1 MGAIGKFL
9 SLGLKLVPYIG
20 VAINAIELA
29 ASTIKEL
36 KGPAKKQ
43 AVLDAVTKGLPIVEN
58 LIDKDVVNDPKVVE
72 ATGNYIDAYVALQN
86 AIKATREAKGPGTP
100 IS

>member
-1 MGAIGKFL
+1 MGRIGKFL

-20 VAINAIELA
+20 VAINTIEMV

-36 KGPAKKQ
+36 RGPAKKQ

-58 LIDKDVVNDPKVVE
+58 LIDRDVVNDSKVVE
-72 ATGNYIDAYVALQN
+72 AVGDFIDAYVSLQN
-86 AIKATREAKGPGTP
+86 AIAAVKASKGTGEPVE
-100 IS
+100 